1 MFDPRNFYLA
11 VKACNRERK
20 MKRYI
25 SKAFAILMVC
35 ALACLTAFAQGKSD
49 RITFDDSF
57 QFAGTTI
64 KNGTYKVTFDETTGE
79 LAIKK
84 NEKVIAKAK
93 AHVEP
98 LKETSENTKFS
109 MATENGAK
117 VLRSVTYAGDNRTIV
132 VGEGTASTGSGK

>member
-1 MFDPRNFYLA
+1 
-11 VKACNRERK
+11 

-25 SKAFAILMVC
+25 SRAFAVLIVC
-35 ALACLTAFAQGKSD
+35 ALAGLTAFADGKSD

-64 KNGTYKVTFDETTGE
+64 KKGTYKVTFDETTGE

-84 NEKVIAKAK
+84 DDKVIAKAK
-93 AHVEP
+93 AHAES
-98 LKETSENTKFS
+98 LKETSEHTKFS

-117 VLRSVTYAGDNRTIV
+117 VLRSVTYSGDNRVIV
-132 VGEGTASTGSGK
+132 VGEGTAATGSGR